1 MFAASKSGGNG
12 PLDGLTLYYFIPTW
26 IVGFDPGGSSASGV
40 SPASKTTDEI
50 SWIVP
55 SGVTSI
61 SAVCIGAGGG
71 GGGADAQTGG
81 NVTGGVG
88 GGGGALTYASI
99 AVTSGETLTVGAGI
113 GGKIGLGA
121 IGSTTGVDGGDSYIK
136 RGATDL
142 LRAGGGVAGG
152 KGGGSGTGTGGSIGS
167 YSGGAGG
174 NGGDGGV
181 TPIAGGPALNGDA
194 GGGGGGGAG
203 GYSGTGG
210 AGGTGNS
217 NTTAAAVGSA
227 GSGGSGG
234 GGGGGYNYQRIAAW
248 GGCVQ
253 TFGTGSSGAGGSGA
267 TDLVNATNGG
277 AGSGGALPA
286 SGSPWIGCGGYG
298 GGGFADGAIGNYA
311 AYNGSVGGSG
321 AVRILA
327 GSSLFPSSAPQNT
340 NEAIFTT
347 TGASTWTVPTGVT
360 SVSVVCIGGGA
371 KGILSDS
378 TANGGGGGGLRWYN
392 NLTVTPGGTINLAVG
407 VGTTTTGGD
416 TWFNG
421 TTALNAS
428 VYAQGGQLRT
438 GGGGSTVA
446 GSIGGTNGGDGGL
459 SSVTT
464 SGGGGGAGG
473 YTTAGGA
480 GGTNTA
486 PDGGVSTGIGGGGG
500 GNGNNSANSGSGGG
514 SGEYPGGQG
523 YKGLYG
529 PTATQIS
536 GQSSGSQASV
546 QTLTNATGYG
556 GGSAGRDSTSGT
568 VYDGSQ
574 GVIRVIWPGIT
585 RSFPY
590 AAGK

>member
-1 MFAASKSGGNG
+1 MFSSNSSQSSSA
-12 PLDGLTLYYFIPTW
+12 LDGLALYYFIPTW
-26 IVGFDPGGSSASGV
+26 IVGFNPAGSNISGV
-40 SPASKTTDEI
+40 SPASQTTDEI

-55 SGVTSI
+55 AGVTSI

-81 NVTGGVG
+81 NVTGGKG
-88 GGGGALTYASI
+88 GGGGALTYATI
-99 AVTSGETLTVGAGI
+99 AVTPGETLTVGAGI
-113 GGKIGLGA
+113 GGKIGLGNT
-121 IGSTTGVDGGDSYIK
+121 GSTTGVSGGDSYIK

-142 LRAGGGVAGG
+142 LRAAGGAAGG
-152 KGGGSGTGTGGSIGS
+152 KGSTGGTGGSIGS

-174 NGGDGGV
+174 AGGAGGV
-181 TPIAGGPALNGDA
+181 TPIAGGPASNGDA

-210 AGGTGNS
+210 AGGAGNS
-217 NTTAAAVGSA
+217 NTTAATVGSA

-234 GGGGGYNYQRIAAW
+234 GGGGGYNYLRIAAW

-253 TFGTGSSGAGGSGA
+253 TFGTGSSGAGGSAA
-267 TDLVNATNGG
+267 TSSVNATDGG

-286 SGSPWIGCGGYG
+286 SGSPWIGCGGFG
-298 GGGFADGAIGNYA
+298 GGGFADGVPGNFLQ
-311 AYNGSVGGSG
+311 YNGSVGGSG

-340 NEAIFTT
+340 NEQVFTT
-347 TGASTWTVPTGVT
+347 TGAGTWTVPAGVT

-378 TANGGGGGGLRWYN
+378 AANGGGGGGLRWYN
-392 NLTVTPGGTINLAVG
+392 NLTVTPGSTINLSIGA
-407 VGTTTTGGD
+407 GTATTGGD

-421 TTALNAS
+421 TSIGTAS
-428 VYAQGGQLRT
+428 VYAQGGQLRI

-446 GSIGGTNGGDGGL
+446 GSIGGTNGGDGGT
-459 SSVTT
+459 STSTT

-480 GGTNTA
+480 GGNSTTNN
-486 PDGGVSTGIGGGGG
+486 GGVSTGIGGGGG
-500 GNGNNSANSGSGGG
+500 GNGGNVTESGSGGG

-523 YKGLYG
+523 YRGLYG
-529 PTATQIS
+529 STATQFS

-556 GGSAGRDSTSGT
+556 GGSGGRDANSGT
-568 VYDGSQ
+568 IYNGSQ
-574 GVIRVIWPGIT
+574 GVIRVIWPGNT

-590 AAGK
+590 SAGK